1 MVKSLFHEGEVT
13 VQQRFGEEEL
23 AARSSGIIKDYIPPN
38 AFEFVNKQLILIVST
53 VDDNQSIW
61 TSILIGKPG
70 FVTII
75 DEKTLKINLT
85 ELVSGKEDPFWENI
99 KTNPSIGG
107 LFIDLSTRRR
117 LKLVGK
123 ISWSEDDL
131 KVLVNRAYPNCPR
144 YIQRRDIEV
153 TKIENSIVPPTKGMR
168 LNGELKNWIQKSDTL
183 FVGSSNDH
191 NDLGANHRG
200 GNPGFIQ
207 VMDDHTLK
215 IPDYPGNSMFNTL
228 GNFMV
233 NPKAGLLIVDFEIG
247 KTLQLTGTAEIIWN
261 EENSDKETGGSRRFW
276 KFQINE
282 RLESYLPKGVQWKF
296 VDYSPFNP

>member
-107 LFIDLSTRRR
+107 LFIDLSTTTNMTSSSVIARR
-117 LKLVGK
+117 LMIL
-123 ISWSEDDL
+123 
-131 KVLVNRAYPNCPR
+131 
-144 YIQRRDIEV
+144 
-153 TKIENSIVPPTKGMR
+153 
-168 LNGELKNWIQKSDTL
+168 
-183 FVGSSNDH
+183 
-191 NDLGANHRG
+191 
-200 GNPGFIQ
+200 
-207 VMDDHTLK
+207 
-215 IPDYPGNSMFNTL
+215 
-228 GNFMV
+228 
-233 NPKAGLLIVDFEIG
+233 
-247 KTLQLTGTAEIIWN
+247 
-261 EENSDKETGGSRRFW
+261 
-276 KFQINE
+276 
-282 RLESYLPKGVQWKF
+282 
-296 VDYSPFNP
+296 